1 MSVKILILKTNIYVK
16 FNFALSGRVRQTL
29 KQLAAP
35 RLRPGAG
42 CLTSK
47 CTRCIKARSTNVNR
61 SISLNAIPNEVISPD
76 SWLQQMG
83 LIVSIK
89 TKQLKPS
96 LVLFGTDK
104 NPVNLHMREMKPAD
118 TLKRCEHCKT
128 KSMHS
133 KRPLCRQTRND
144 IDMRVSR
151 PTPTHPDKAQCVKL
165 GYKCSQ
171 ITGKHR

>member
-104 NPVNLHMREMKPAD
+104 NPTHARNEACRYTQKMRRLQDKKYAQQETIVQAD
-118 TLKRCEHCKT
+118 KEWHWY
-128 KSMHS
+128 
-133 KRPLCRQTRND
+133 
-144 IDMRVSR
+144 
-151 PTPTHPDKAQCVKL
+151 ACVKTDANP
-165 GYKCSQ
+165 S
-171 ITGKHR
+171 R